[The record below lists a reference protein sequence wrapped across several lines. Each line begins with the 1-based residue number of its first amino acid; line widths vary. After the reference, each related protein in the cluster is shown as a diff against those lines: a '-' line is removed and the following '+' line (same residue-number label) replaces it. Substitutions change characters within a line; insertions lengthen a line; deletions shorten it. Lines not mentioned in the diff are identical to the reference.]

1 MRPRRRGRG
10 RRRGGGEDRDENGE
24 MEASGSPGSGAER
37 LRQPSSPA
45 RQPAA
50 VAAESGVGSA
60 GSCQPV
66 TESGSGAVFFF
77 FWPQVEWAWFPDGR
91 DSAQIPSDPY
101 MCSNEASPADKIQA
115 IFLFFFL
122 WNQ

>member
-77 FWPQVEWAWFPDGR
+77 FLASGGVGLVPGWPRFGPDPVR
-91 DSAQIPSDPY
+91 SVHVF
-101 MCSNEASPADKIQA
+101 K
-115 IFLFFFL
+115 
-122 WNQ
+122 